1 MKYKVISW
9 LKSDRG
15 VEWLIEPPNAP
26 ERTEM
31 IVTFNDSDLFE
42 DQYKVIQK
50 LVDEQG
56 PNREWRA
63 ELLGGQTGWVSIE

>member
-1 MKYKVISW
+1 
-9 LKSDRG
+9 
-15 VEWLIEPPNAP
+15 
-26 ERTEM
+26 M

-63 ELLGGQTGWVSIE
+63 EIEKA